1 MNHKCQL
8 HTYLERHLIQRW
20 RFEALEAPF
29 RGSSIPTRSS
39 IPDQKCSSI
48 LKKESNAGHRCG
60 PQPGW
65 EIRARRVGRA
75 LTPPGI
81 YTRRFLLTTLK
92 TQLAVKPGVW
102 VRYWFVLRGRWEQQV
117 QAGSWLRDE
126 LSGWHRGAWAAALH
140 SSIIPNHNSLYSHA
154 IFVYPPTNGWKF
166 LWSPCL
172 SCYNSAAMNIVC
184 RSLRGRAF
192 SFSGSLK

>member
-39 IPDQKCSSI
+39 IPDQRCSSI

-102 VRYWFVLRGRWEQQV
+102 VRYWFVLRAQVGAAGPSRVLTQRWAV
-117 QAGSWLRDE
+117 RMAPRCLGSSASFLYNTK
-126 LSGWHRGAWAAALH
+126 SQFALQPCH
-140 SSIIPNHNSLYSHA
+140 
-154 IFVYPPTNGWKF
+154 F
-166 LWSPCL
+166 CL
-172 SCYNSAAMNIVC
+172 SSHKWMEISMVPM
-184 RSLRGRAF
+184 SEL
-192 SFSGSLK
+192 L